1 MEKSEVAVRLLRYS
15 RCLSGVGW
23 YRRCTDRTNDLDD
36 AFDVDKEAGAYFDDT
51 GCDTYCA
58 TDHDSQGCDRHTRR
72 HAAFFLS
79 YLEPHFAP
87 RFAPHFSYF
96 APRFAPRG
104 GQHRAEKQKFKRQEE
119 FEAGEEARPAGD

>member
-1 MEKSEVAVRLLRYS
+1 MRLLRYS

-58 TDHDSQGCDRHTRR
+58 TDHDSQDHDRQGCDQHTRR
-72 HAAFFLS
+72 HPAFFLS
-79 YLEPHFAP
+79 YLAPGFEP
-87 RFAPHFSYF
+87 RFAPHFEPHF
-96 APRFAPRG
+96 AFRFAPRG